1 MHDLLTPRQH
11 KRSFS
16 NMAKELPNDAV
27 IELAVIGT
35 VIQYPSKFNDIAK
48 YIVSDK
54 VWYDSRCKV
63 LWNVLAGM
71 IRRREHI
78 DLMTVT
84 STLTD
89 DDYIQKVDNVFLIDC
104 TESAGTESTIEIYA
118 KKIYEK
124 YLLRLVVDY
133 AGKIEQTAMDNKVDA
148 LDVLVSAHT
157 SIGELISLRPDSS
170 FDINE
175 ALGDAIESIQNT
187 DKLLIKT
194 GFINVDKFAGG
205 LTRGEITIVG
215 GRPGHGK
222 STMLLNLLSN
232 ILAGKR
238 KVILFNRE
246 LTNVEVLKKL
256 IALESGRLSYTMIR
270 QGIYDMDQLQELDRV
285 REFIAKKYCAS
296 RFRMYDQI
304 RDFPTSATEIKKFK
318 PDVIVDDY
326 IQLITPSGKEEQ
338 RRLQLERIV
347 NDYKWI
353 AKEYNCSVIL
363 ASQLNRALE
372 TRGTQRPQLS
382 DLAESGAIEQVA
394 ENVFFVF
401 YPYKAQGGSPD
412 QKNELTLVAAKVR
425 YGETGSIK
433 MAYDGD
439 KCKMYNSED
448 ELFVPPLTEAQQ
460 DEIPF

>member
-1 MHDLLTPRQH
+1 M
-11 KRSFS
+11 
-16 NMAKELPNDAV
+16 NKELPNDAT
-27 IELAVIGT
+27 IELAVVGA
-35 VIQYPSKFNDIAK
+35 VIMYPSKFNDIAK
-48 YIVSDK
+48 YIVSDE

-71 IRRREHI
+71 IRRREHV

-84 STLTD
+84 STLD
-89 DDYIQKVDNVFLIDC
+89 EGDHIQGVTNVFLVDC
-104 TESAGTESTIEIYA
+104 TEGAGSKDTIEVYA

-124 YLLRLVVDY
+124 YLLRLV
-133 AGKIEQTAMDNKVDA
+133 IESAKEIEEKAMDNKIDA

-157 SIGELISLRPDSS
+157 NIGELISLRPDST

-187 DKLLIKT
+187 DKLLVKT
-194 GFINVDKFAGG
+194 GFENVDKFAGG

-232 ILAGKR
+232 ILASKR
-238 KVILFNRE
+238 KVLLFNRE

-256 IALESGRLSYTMIR
+256 LALESGRLSYTMIR
-270 QGIYDMDQLQELDRV
+270 QGIYDMKQLQELDRV
-285 REFIAKKYCAS
+285 RDYIAKKYNPKH
-296 RFRMYDQI
+296 FRMYDQI
-304 RDFPTSATEIKKFK
+304 RDFPASATEIKKFK
-318 PDVIVDDY
+318 PDVIFDDY
-326 IQLITPSGKEEQ
+326 IQLITPTGKEDQ

-353 AKEYNCSVIL
+353 AKEYNCVVIL

-372 TRGTQRPQLS
+372 TRGNPKPQLS

-394 ENVFFVF
+394 ENVFFVY
-401 YPYKAQGGSPD
+401 YPYKVPATAKPEN
-412 QKNELTLVAAKVR
+412 KNQLVLVAAKVR
-425 YGETGSIK
+425 YGETGSIQ

-439 KCKMYNSED
+439 KCKMYNNED

>member
-1 MHDLLTPRQH
+1 MNQ
-11 KRSFS
+11 
-16 NMAKELPNDAV
+16 ELPNDVSIEIAIVGAV
-27 IELAVIGT
+27 IR
-35 VIQYPSKFNDIAK
+35 YPSKFNDIAK
-48 YIVSDK
+48 YIVTDK
-54 VWYDSRCKV
+54 VWYDTRCKI
-63 LWNVLAGM
+63 LWNILSGM
-71 IRRREHI
+71 IKRREHI

-84 STLTD
+84 STLD
-89 DDYIQKVDNVFLIDC
+89 EGNYLNGVDSLFIIDC
-104 TESAGTESTIEIYA
+104 TESCGTEGTLEIYA

-124 YLLRLVVDY
+124 YLLRLVVES
-133 AGKIEQTAMDNKVDA
+133 AKEIEEKAMDNKIDA
-148 LDVLVSAHT
+148 LDVLVTAHT
-157 SIGELISLRPDSS
+157 SIGELINLRPDSN
-170 FDINE
+170 FDIND

-194 GFINVDKFAGG
+194 GFVNVDKFAGG

-232 ILAGKR
+232 ILSQKR

-270 QGIYDMDQLQELDRV
+270 QGIYDTKQLQELDRV
-285 REFIAKKYCAS
+285 RDFIAKKYCS
-296 RFRMYDQI
+296 SHFRMYDQI

-326 IQLITPSGKEEQ
+326 IQLITPTGKEEQ

-372 TRGTQRPQLS
+372 TRGTQKPQLS

-394 ENVFFVF
+394 ENVFFVY
-401 YPYKAQGGSPD
+401 YPFKVAATAKPEE
-412 QKNELTLVAAKVR
+412 KNHLILVAAKVR
-425 YGETGSIK
+425 YGETGTID

-439 KCKMYNSED
+439 KCKMYNNEE
-448 ELFVPPLTEAQQ
+448 ELFVPPMTEKQT

>member
-1 MHDLLTPRQH
+1 MT
-11 KRSFS
+11 
-16 NMAKELPNDAV
+16 KELPNDAT
-27 IELAVIGT
+27 IELAVVGAI
-35 VIQYPSKFNDIAK
+35 ILYPSKFNDIAK
-48 YIVSDK
+48 YIVSDE

-71 IRRREHI
+71 IRRREHV

-84 STLTD
+84 STLD
-89 DDYIQKVDNVFLIDC
+89 DSDHIQGVNNIFLVDC
-104 TESAGTESTIEIYA
+104 TEGAGSRDTIEVYA

-124 YLLRLVVDY
+124 YLLRLV
-133 AGKIEQTAMDNKVDA
+133 IESAKEIEDKAMDNKIDA

-157 SIGELISLRPDSS
+157 NIGELISLRPDSS

-175 ALGDAIESIQNT
+175 ALGDAIESIRNT
-187 DKLLIKT
+187 DKLLVKT
-194 GFINVDKFAGG
+194 GFENVDKFAGG
-205 LTRGEITIVG
+205 LTRGEITIIG

-232 ILAGKR
+232 ILASKR
-238 KVILFNRE
+238 KVLLFNRE

-256 IALESGRLSYTMIR
+256 LALESGRLSYAMIR
-270 QGIYDMDQLQELDRV
+270 QGMYDIKQLQELDRV
-285 REFIAKKYCAS
+285 RDYIAKKYNPKH
-296 RFRMYDQI
+296 FRMYDQI
-304 RDFPTSATEIKKFK
+304 RDFPASATEIKKFK
-318 PDVIVDDY
+318 PDVIFDDY
-326 IQLITPSGKEEQ
+326 IQLITPTGKEDQ

-353 AKEYNCSVIL
+353 AKEYNCVVIL

-372 TRGTQRPQLS
+372 TRGNPKPQLS
-382 DLAESGAIEQVA
+382 DLAESGSIEQVA
-394 ENVFFVF
+394 ENVFFVY
-401 YPYKAQGGSPD
+401 YPYKVPATAKPEN
-412 QKNELTLVAAKVR
+412 KNQLVLVAAKVR
-425 YGETGSIK
+425 YGETGSIQ

-439 KCKMYNSED
+439 KCKMYNNED

>member
-1 MHDLLTPRQH
+1 MNT
-11 KRSFS
+11 
-16 NMAKELPNDAV
+16 ELPNDTS
-27 IELAVIGT
+27 IELALVGAVIT
-35 VIQYPSKFNDIAK
+35 YPSKYNDIAK

-54 VWYDSRCKV
+54 VWYDDRCKV
-63 LWNVLAGM
+63 LWNILSGM
-71 IRRREHI
+71 IKRREHI
-78 DLMTVT
+78 DTMTV
-84 STLTD
+84 SSNLD
-89 DDYIQKVDNVFLIDC
+89 AVNMAIGVDNVFIVDCIDHC
-104 TESAGTESTIEIYA
+104 GTESTVEIYA

-124 YLLRLVVDY
+124 YLLRLVVES
-133 AGKIEQTAMDNKVDA
+133 AKEIENKAMDNKVDA

-175 ALGDAIESIQNT
+175 ALGDAIESIRNT
-187 DKLLIKT
+187 DKLLVKT
-194 GFINVDKFAGG
+194 GFVNIDKFAGG

-270 QGIYDMDQLQELDRV
+270 QGIYDMKQLQELDRV

-304 RDFPTSATEIKKFK
+304 RDFPASATEIKKFK
-318 PDVIVDDY
+318 PDVIIDDY
-326 IQLITPSGKEEQ
+326 IQLITPTGKEEQ

-372 TRGTQRPQLS
+372 TRGNPKPQLS

-394 ENVFFVF
+394 ENVFFIY
-401 YPYKAQGGSPD
+401 YPFKVAATAKPEE
-412 QKNELTLVAAKVR
+412 KNHIVLVAAKVR
-425 YGETGSIK
+425 YGETGTID

-439 KCKMYNSED
+439 KCKIYNNED
-448 ELFVPPLTEAQQ
+448 ELFTPPMTEAQQ
-460 DEIPF
+460 SEVPF

>member
-1 MHDLLTPRQH
+1 
-11 KRSFS
+11 
-16 NMAKELPNDAV
+16 MAKELPNDV
-27 IELAVIGT
+27 TIELAVVGAIT
-35 VIQYPSKFNDIAK
+35 LYPSKFNDIAK

-54 VWYDSRCKV
+54 VWYDNRCRV
-63 LWNVLAGM
+63 LWNILAGM
-71 IRRREHI
+71 IKRREHI
-78 DLMTVT
+78 DIKTV
-84 STLTD
+84 SANLD
-89 DDYIQKVDNVFLIDC
+89 AVDMAIGVNNVFIVDC

-124 YLLRLVVDY
+124 YLLRLVVES
-133 AGKIEQTAMDNKVDA
+133 AKEIEKTAMDNKVDA
-148 LDVLVSAHT
+148 LDVLVTAHT
-157 SIGELISLRPDSS
+157 SIGELISLRPDST
-170 FDINE
+170 FDIDD

-194 GFINVDKFAGG
+194 GFENVDKFAGG

-256 IALESGRLSYTMIR
+256 LALESGRLSYSMIR
-270 QGIYDMDQLQELDRV
+270 QGIYDVDQLQELDRI
-285 REFIAKKYCAS
+285 RGFIAKKYCAS
-296 RFRMYDQI
+296 RFRMYDKI

-326 IQLITPSGKEEQ
+326 IQLITPTGKEEQ

-363 ASQLNRALE
+363 ASQLNRAIE

-394 ENVFFVF
+394 ENVFFVY
-401 YPYKAQGGSPD
+401 YPYKVNGGRPEE
-412 QKNELTLVAAKVR
+412 KNELVLVAAKVR
-425 YGETGSIK
+425 YGETGAIQ

-439 KCKMYNSED
+439 KCKMYNSAD
-448 ELFVPPLTEAQQ
+448 ELFVPPMTEVQQ

>member
-1 MHDLLTPRQH
+1 MEN
-11 KRSFS
+11 K
-16 NMAKELPNDAV
+16 KELPNDTA
-27 IELAVIGT
+27 IELAIVGAVIL
-35 VIQYPSKFNDIAK
+35 YPSKFNDIAK
-48 YIVSDK
+48 YIVSDD
-54 VWYDSRCKV
+54 VWYDNRCKR
-63 LWNVLAGM
+63 LWNILAGM
-71 IRRREHI
+71 IKRREHI
-78 DLMTVT
+78 DLMTT
-84 STLTD
+84 SSTLDD
-89 DDYIQKVDNVFLIDC
+89 DDYICGVDNVFLIDC
-104 TESAGTESTIEIYA
+104 TESAGTENTIEIYA

-124 YLLRLVVDY
+124 YLLRLVVESAKD
-133 AGKIEQTAMDNKVDA
+133 IEEKAMDNKGDA
-148 LDVLVSAHT
+148 LDVLVTAHT
-157 SIGELISLRPDSS
+157 SIGELIKLRPDSS
-170 FDINE
+170 FDIND

-187 DKLLIKT
+187 DKLLVKT
-194 GFINVDKFAGG
+194 GFVNVDKFAGG

-270 QGIYDMDQLQELDRV
+270 QGIYDMEQLQELDRI
-285 REFIAKKYCAS
+285 REFIAKKYNAKH
-296 RFRMYDQI
+296 FRMYDQI
-304 RDFPTSATEIKKFK
+304 RDFPTSATEIRKFNS
-318 PDVIVDDY
+318 DVIFDDY
-326 IQLITPSGKEEQ
+326 IQLITPTGKEDQ

-372 TRGTQRPQLS
+372 TRGNPKPQLS

-394 ENVFFVF
+394 ENVFFIY
-401 YPYKAQGGSPD
+401 YPFKVAATAKPEE
-412 QKNELTLVAAKVR
+412 KNHIVLVAAKVR
-425 YGETGSIK
+425 YGETGTID

-439 KCKMYNSED
+439 KCKMYNNED
-448 ELFVPPLTEAQQ
+448 ELFVPPMTEKQQ

>member
-1 MHDLLTPRQH
+1 MT
-11 KRSFS
+11 
-16 NMAKELPNDAV
+16 KELPNDAS
-27 IELAVIGT
+27 IETAVIGAT
-35 VIQYPSKFNDIAK
+35 IMYPHKFNDIAK

-54 VWYDSRCKV
+54 VWYDDRCKT
-63 LWNVLAGM
+63 LWNILSGM
-71 IRRREHI
+71 IRRKEHI
-78 DLMTVT
+78 DIMTV
-84 STLTD
+84 SASLD
-89 DDYIQKVDNVFLIDC
+89 AANIAVGVDNLFIVDC
-104 TESAGTESTIEIYA
+104 TTNYGTETTIEVYA

-124 YLLRLVVDY
+124 YLLRLVVES
-133 AGKIEQTAMDNKVDA
+133 AEEIQKKAMDNEVNA
-148 LDVLVSAHT
+148 LDVLVTAHT
-157 SIGELISLRPDSS
+157 SIGELISLRPDNT

-175 ALGDAIESIQNT
+175 ALGDAIESIRNT

-194 GFINVDKFAGG
+194 GFVNVDKFAGG

-232 ILAGKR
+232 ILSQKR
-238 KVILFNRE
+238 KVMLFNRE

-256 IALESGRLSYTMIR
+256 LALESGRLSYAMIR
-270 QGIYDMDQLQELDRV
+270 QGMYDTKQLQELDRV
-285 REFIAKKYCAS
+285 REFIAEKYCAS

-304 RDFPTSATEIKKFK
+304 RDFPSSATEIKKFK

-326 IQLITPSGKEEQ
+326 IQLITPTGKEDQ

-353 AKEYNCSVIL
+353 AKEYNCTVIL

-394 ENVFFVF
+394 ENVFFVY
-401 YPYKAQGGSPD
+401 YPYKVQGGKPEE
-412 QKNELTLVAAKVR
+412 KNQLYLVAAKVR
-425 YGETGSIK
+425 YGETGSIE

-439 KCKMYNSED
+439 KCKMHNNED
-448 ELFVPPLTEAQQ
+448 ELFTPPITQEEQ

>member
-1 MHDLLTPRQH
+1 MSQ
-11 KRSFS
+11 
-16 NMAKELPNDAV
+16 ELPNDTL
-27 IELAVIGT
+27 IEHAVIGGI
-35 VIQYPSKFNDIAK
+35 IQYPNKYNDIAK
-48 YIVSDK
+48 YIVTDK
-54 VWYDSRCKV
+54 VWYNNKCRT
-63 LWNVLAGM
+63 LWNVVSGM
-71 IRRREHI
+71 IKRREHI
-78 DLMTVT
+78 DMITVT
-84 STLTD
+84 STLTED
-89 DDYIQKVDNVFLIDC
+89 DKILGVDSVFIVDC
-104 TESAGTESTIEIYA
+104 TNSCSTESTLEMYA

-124 YLLRLVVDY
+124 YLLRLVVDH
-133 AGKIEQTAMDNKVDA
+133 AKEIEEKAMDNKVDA

-157 SIGELISLRPDSS
+157 SIGELINLRPDST
-170 FDINE
+170 FDIDE

-194 GFINVDKFAGG
+194 GFKNVDKFAGG
-205 LTRGEITIVG
+205 LTRGEITIIG

-222 STMLLNLLSN
+222 STMLLNMLSN
-232 ILAGKR
+232 VLASNK
-238 KVILFNRE
+238 KVLLFNRE

-256 IALESGRLSYTMIR
+256 LALESGRLSYAMIR
-270 QGIYDMDQLQELDRV
+270 QGMYDIKQLQELDRI
-285 REFIAKKYCAS
+285 REFIAKKYSAD
-296 RFRMYDQI
+296 RFRMYDKI

-318 PDVIVDDY
+318 PDVIFDDY
-326 IQLITPSGKEEQ
+326 IQLITPTGKEEQ

-394 ENVFFVF
+394 ENVFFVY
-401 YPYKAQGGSPD
+401 YPYKVQGGKPEE
-412 QKNELTLVAAKVR
+412 KNEIVLVAAKVR
-425 YGETGSIK
+425 YGETGSIQ

-448 ELFVPPLTEAQQ
+448 ELFVPPLTEKET

>member
-1 MHDLLTPRQH
+1 
-11 KRSFS
+11 
-16 NMAKELPNDAV
+16 
-27 IELAVIGT
+27 
-35 VIQYPSKFNDIAK
+35 
-48 YIVSDK
+48 
-54 VWYDSRCKV
+54 VWYDNRCKV
-63 LWNVLAGM
+63 LWNILAGM
-71 IRRREHI
+71 LKRREHI
-78 DLMTVT
+78 DTKTV
-84 STLTD
+84 SANLD
-89 DDYIQKVDNVFLIDC
+89 AVDMAIGVNNVFIVDC
-104 TESAGTESTIEIYA
+104 TESAGTKSTIEIYA

-124 YLLRLVVDY
+124 YLLRLVVES
-133 AGKIEQTAMDNKVDA
+133 AKEIEKTAMDNKVDA
-148 LDVLVSAHT
+148 LDVLVTAHT
-157 SIGELISLRPDSS
+157 SIGELISLRPDST
-170 FDINE
+170 FDIND

-194 GFINVDKFAGG
+194 GFENVDKFAGG

-238 KVILFNRE
+238 KVLLFNRE

-256 IALESGRLSYTMIR
+256 LALESGRLSYSMIR
-270 QGIYDMDQLQELDRV
+270 QGIYDVDQLQELDRI
-285 REFIAKKYCAS
+285 RGFIAKKYCAS
-296 RFRMYDQI
+296 RFRMYDKI

-326 IQLITPSGKEEQ
+326 IQLITPTGKEEQ

-363 ASQLNRALE
+363 ASQLNRAIE

-394 ENVFFVF
+394 ENVFFVY
-401 YPYKAQGGSPD
+401 YPYKVQGGKPEE
-412 QKNELTLVAAKVR
+412 KNKLVLVAAKVR
-425 YGETGSIK
+425 YGETGSIQ

-448 ELFVPPLTEAQQ
+448 ELFVPPMTEKQQ

>member
-1 MHDLLTPRQH
+1 
-11 KRSFS
+11 
-16 NMAKELPNDAV
+16 MAKELPNDV
-27 IELAVIGT
+27 TIELAVVGAIT
-35 VIQYPSKFNDIAK
+35 LYPSKFNDIAK
-48 YIVSDK
+48 YIISDN
-54 VWYDSRCKV
+54 VWYDNRCRV
-63 LWNVLAGM
+63 LWNILAGM
-71 IRRREHI
+71 IKRREHI
-78 DLMTVT
+78 DIKTV
-84 STLTD
+84 SANLD
-89 DDYIQKVDNVFLIDC
+89 AVDMALGVNNVFIVDC
-104 TESAGTESTIEIYA
+104 TESAGTKSTIEIYA

-124 YLLRLVVDY
+124 YLLRLVVES
-133 AGKIEQTAMDNKVDA
+133 AKEIEKTAMDNKVDA
-148 LDVLVSAHT
+148 LDVLVTAHT
-157 SIGELISLRPDSS
+157 SIGELISLRPDST
-170 FDINE
+170 FDIND

-194 GFINVDKFAGG
+194 GFENVDKFAGG

-238 KVILFNRE
+238 KVLLFNRE

-256 IALESGRLSYTMIR
+256 LALESGRLSYSMIR
-270 QGIYDMDQLQELDRV
+270 QGIYDVDQLQELDRI
-285 REFIAKKYCAS
+285 RGFIAKKYCAS
-296 RFRMYDQI
+296 RFRMYDKI

-326 IQLITPSGKEEQ
+326 IQLITPTGKEEQ

-363 ASQLNRALE
+363 ASQLNRAIE

-394 ENVFFVF
+394 ENVFFVY
-401 YPYKAQGGSPD
+401 YPYKVQGGKPEE
-412 QKNELTLVAAKVR
+412 KNKLVLVAAKVR
-425 YGETGSIK
+425 YGETGSIQ

-439 KCKMYNSED
+439 KCKMYNNED
-448 ELFVPPLTEAQQ
+448 ELFVPPLTRSET